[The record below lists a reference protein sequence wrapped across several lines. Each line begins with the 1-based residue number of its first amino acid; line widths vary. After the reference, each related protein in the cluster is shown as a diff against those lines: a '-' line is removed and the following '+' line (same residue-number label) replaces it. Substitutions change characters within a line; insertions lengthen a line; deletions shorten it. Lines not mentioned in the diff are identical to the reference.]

1 MAIELDDSG
10 RRSLGEA
17 QRLLRSFDRLVRWP
31 PAQNLHLTLKFLGEV
46 PDADVPGVCEAAR
59 LAAGRSAPFG
69 FALEGLG
76 CFPPKGPVRIV
87 WAGVKPDG
95 DGLPRCQRAVEEE
108 MARVGFEPENRPFSP
123 HLTIGRVRQGPN
135 TRDLRAAVETTEW
148 AGPRQ
153 RSEELV
159 LFESQLRPTGAVYT
173 RVAGCRLGP
182 EQAKA
187 SE

>member
-1 MAIELDDSG
+1 VAIELDESG

-59 LAAGRSAPFG
+59 FAAERSAPFG

-76 CFPPKGPVRIV
+76 CFPPKGPARIV

-95 DGLPRCQRAVEEE
+95 EGLPRCQKAVEEE
-108 MARVGFEPENRPFSP
+108 TARVGFKPERRPFSP
-123 HLTIGRVRQGPN
+123 HLTIGRVRQVPN
-135 TRDLRAAVETTEW
+135 TRELRAAVETTEW
-148 AGPRQ
+148 AGPGQ
-153 RSEELV
+153 HVEELV
-159 LFESQLRPTGAVYT
+159 VFESDLRPSGAVYR
-173 RVAGCRLGP
+173 RVAGCRLGG
-182 EQAKA
+182 EQA
-187 SE
+187 